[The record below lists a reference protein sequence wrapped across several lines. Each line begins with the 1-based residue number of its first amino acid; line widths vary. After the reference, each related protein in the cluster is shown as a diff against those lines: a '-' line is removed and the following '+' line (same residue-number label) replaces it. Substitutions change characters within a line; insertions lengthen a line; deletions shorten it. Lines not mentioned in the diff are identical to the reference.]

1 MGLGVQVRAVEGA
14 YAVEYILSGDW
25 ASRVYVRDRRMRIGG
40 AVVRCGGIADVE
52 TREYHRRRG
61 YSRQAMERGVSLMA
75 EKGYDISAL
84 FGISD
89 FYPRW
94 GFAPVFPD
102 TRIMMATKDAALAHP
117 HYHLRRLGNHDT
129 GATIELYRKNN
140 AHRTGSIVRRRD
152 QWAGFRQ
159 GSRYK
164 WPVNVYGAFDGGKP
178 LMGYVVIDKS
188 PAEAIVSEVGYRSEE
203 VFGTLLSAA
212 VRQARRVHDDHI
224 VIRAPVDHP
233 FIEFCRQFGCRV
245 VMQYNRSGGAMAR
258 IINLQSCVA
267 RLAQELTRRMKSGR
281 YAWSGYLTIA
291 TDIGDAALRINKGA
305 VAYEESPHASGGV
318 LRIGQALL
326 TQLLFGYRNPAEML
340 RSGAASLRG
349 APVELI
355 EILFPQ
361 GQAYCW
367 HADYF

>member
-1 MGLGVQVRAVEGA
+1 MGLGIRVRTVEGA

-25 ASRVYVRDRRMRIGG
+25 ASRVVVRDLRMRIGG
-40 AVVRCGGIADVE
+40 AVMRCGGIADVE

-61 YSRQAMERGVSLMA
+61 YSRQTLERAVSLMS

-89 FYPRW
+89 FYSRW

-117 HYHLRRLGNHDT
+117 DYRLRRLGKHEI
-129 GATIELYRKNN
+129 GAAVELYRRNN
-140 AHRTGSIVRRRD
+140 AQRTGSIVRRRD
-152 QWAGFRQ
+152 RWAGFRQ

-164 WPVNVYGAFDGGKP
+164 WPANVYGAFDGTKR

-188 PAEAIVSEVGYRSEE
+188 PAEAIISEVGYRSEE
-203 VFGTLLSAA
+203 VLGTLLSAA

-224 VIRAPVDHP
+224 AILAPMDHP
-233 FIEFCRQFGCRV
+233 FVEFCRQFGCRV
-245 VMQYNRSGGAMAR
+245 VMQYHRSGGAMAR
-258 IINLQSCVA
+258 IINLPSCFA
-267 RLAQELTRRMKSGR
+267 RLAPELTRRMRAGRYNWSGR
-281 YAWSGYLTIA
+281 LTIT
-291 TDIGDAALRINKGA
+291 TDIGQVALRFEKG
-305 VAYEESPHASGGV
+305 VAACEESPRASGGV
-318 LRIGQALL
+318 LRTDQALL
-326 TQLLFGYRNPAEML
+326 TQLLFGYRSPAEAL

-349 APVELI
+349 APVELL
-355 EILFPQ
+355 EVLFPQ

-367 HADYF
+367 HPDHF